1 MHGQH
6 IQVQTVVAVS
16 LVMLAVAAI
25 APTASARA
33 HRMHATRPDART
45 MVLQLTDLPL
55 GFGLDQGAYVSNA
68 ELTKHGDSTKDYGKL
83 GRVTGYNVSYRRPG
97 LTGVLGVNAFASIY
111 RSTSGA
117 HDSFLLTVAGAQ
129 RNGGPSFR
137 WLPIAAPLGSET
149 RAYLVTTTQSGTKVV
164 FYTVAW
170 RHGRIFAEVV
180 GGGVSGNIRPA
191 QVLALARKQDAR
203 IATAVT

>member
-1 MHGQH
+1 MHGQP
-6 IQVQTVVAVS
+6 IQVRTLVAMGVVA
-16 LVMLAVAAI
+16 LVAAVV
-25 APTASARA
+25 PTASARGE
-33 HRMHATRPDART
+33 RMQPTRPDART

-55 GFGLDQGAYVSNA
+55 GFDLDQGAYVSNA
-68 ELTKHGDSTKDYGKL
+68 ELTKHGDAAKDYGKL
-83 GRVTGYNVSYRRPG
+83 GRVTGYNASYRRPG

-111 RSTSGA
+111 RSSTGA
-117 HDSFLLTVAGAQ
+117 HDSFMLTVEGAK
-129 RNGGPSFR
+129 RNGGRSFR
-137 WLPIAAPLGSET
+137 WLPVPALGSET
-149 RAYLVTTTQSGTKVV
+149 RAYLFTTTQSGTKVV